1 MSDPAAGIA
10 RPALL
15 FIPDISGFT
24 QFVEATEISH
34 SRHIIEELLEILID
48 ADRIGLQVSEV
59 EGDAILFYRFGEP
72 PTAEEFFAQVRTMF
86 VAFHSHLRLYET
98 QRICQC
104 GACASAHSLTLKI
117 VAHHAAIARSR
128 IRDHDKLFGQG
139 VIAVHR
145 LLKNAIAHH
154 EYALFTDALA
164 SIWPDAVSPAWAE
177 REEGSNEY
185 DLGRIDYGH
194 VPLSPLHEQI
204 PEPLVEDYSIPGVTA
219 HLDSCECVIAS
230 PMDRVFG
237 IVCDLPVRLK
247 WRDGAKEVELL
258 NDKVNRIGTKHRCLI
273 DRNSPVLVTSG
284 ITRSADTI
292 TLTETDDKR
301 TACAVYTLRQ
311 EEQGETR
318 VRIDFFVKNSWP
330 VRTLFRVF
338 LRKNLMRSFRASLE
352 NLKSYCEEER
362 KE

>member
-1 MSDPAAGIA
+1 
-10 RPALL
+10 
-15 FIPDISGFT
+15 
-24 QFVEATEISH
+24 
-34 SRHIIEELLEILID
+34 
-48 ADRIGLQVSEV
+48 
-59 EGDAILFYRFGEP
+59 
-72 PTAEEFFAQVRTMF
+72 
-86 VAFHSHLRLYET
+86 
-98 QRICQC
+98 
-104 GACASAHSLTLKI
+104 
-117 VAHHAAIARSR
+117 
-128 IRDHDKLFGQG
+128 
-139 VIAVHR
+139 
-145 LLKNAIAHH
+145 
-154 EYALFTDALA
+154 
-164 SIWPDAVSPAWAE
+164 
-177 REEGSNEY
+177 
-185 DLGRIDYGH
+185 
-194 VPLSPLHEQI
+194 
-204 PEPLVEDYSIPGVTA
+204 
-219 HLDSCECVIAS
+219 
-230 PMDRVFG
+230 
-237 IVCDLPVRLK
+237 
-247 WRDGAKEVELL
+247 VELL